1 MDKIILC
8 LTGGTTGGHFFPL
21 LNVAKEFKKIMEEKR
36 WDYEIFYLGAEPFD
50 RELMQKYDIQI
61 ITIPSA
67 KIRRYF
73 DLRNFL
79 DIFKFPMGFLKAL
92 WILYLKMP
100 NVIFSKGGY
109 GTLEVVLAG
118 WFLRIPI
125 LIHES
130 DAIPGRSNRIA
141 GFFATR
147 IAVSFEKAKK
157 YFSKKKTAL
166 IGHPIDPDFDS
177 INPDEEIFKKFN
189 LETDKPI
196 ILVLGGSQGAMKIN
210 EVIIFSLDKLLMFSQ
225 VIHQLGKSLFKEYK
239 QIAEGFILEKVP
251 VRIKYYHPIDFI
263 EHNDLIKLLK
273 ISDLVI
279 SRAGAGAI
287 FEIAAAGVPS
297 ILIPLR
303 KDVAGKHQIENA
315 YEYAHTGAAVV
326 IEEPN
331 FTPDI
336 LSSVVHK
343 ILNDKAT
350 LEFMKK
356 SALEFAKKEATKIIA
371 EELSFLAIKE

>member
-21 LNVAKEFKKIMEEKR
+21 LSVAKEFKRIMEEKR

-50 RELMQKYDIQI
+50 KELMERNNIQV
-61 ITIPSA
+61 ITIPA
-67 KIRRYF
+67 GKIRRYF
-73 DLRNFL
+73 DIRNIF
-79 DIFKFPMGFLKAL
+79 DIFKFPFGFLKAL
-92 WILYLKMP
+92 WILYVKMP

-118 WFLRIPI
+118 WLLRIPI

-130 DAIPGRSNRIA
+130 DAIAGRSNKIA
-141 GFFATR
+141 GIFATR
-147 IAVSFEKAKK
+147 VAVSFEKAKK
-157 YFSKKKTAL
+157 YFNKRKTAL
-166 IGHPIDPDFDS
+166 VGHPIDPDFDN
-177 INPDEEIFKKFN
+177 INPDEEIYKKFN
-189 LETDKPI
+189 LEKDKFI

-210 EVIIFSLDKLLMFSQ
+210 DIVIYSLDKLLMFSQ
-225 VIHQLGKSLFKEYK
+225 VIHQLGKHMFKEYK
-239 QIAEGFILEKVP
+239 QIADGFILEKVP
-251 VRIKYYHPIDFI
+251 VRRKYYHPVDFI
-263 EHNDLIKLLK
+263 EHKDLIKLLK

-279 SRAGAGAI
+279 SRAGAGTI
-287 FEIAAAGVPS
+287 FEIAASGAPS

-303 KDVAGKHQIENA
+303 ENVAGRHQIENA
-315 YEYAHTGAAVV
+315 YEYAHTGAAIV

-336 LSSVVHK
+336 LSSVVRK

-350 LEFMKK
+350 LEFMRK
-356 SALEFAKKEATKIIA
+356 SALEFAKKEAAKIIA
-371 EELSFLAIKE
+371 EELVFLSVKE